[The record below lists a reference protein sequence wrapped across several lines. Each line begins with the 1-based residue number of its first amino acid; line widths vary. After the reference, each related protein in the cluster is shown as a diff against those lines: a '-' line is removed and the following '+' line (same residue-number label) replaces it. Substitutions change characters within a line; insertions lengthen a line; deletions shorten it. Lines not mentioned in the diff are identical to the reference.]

1 MVIIDSTDI
10 LIAVLSMVGVCILV
24 MGIKK
29 SLGKRVVEAVSSD
42 LQPENTTKNVKD
54 IKLILSSRVSKSL
67 VPSIDDFNLEHKD
80 PDTTPEE
87 YFQYFMK
94 GLGWPFIE
102 SCELKSKSNGFYA
115 KIARKD
121 EYQIVW
127 FWNYNDTHNKQFLI
141 YLHGLFKE
149 YMNNGNVPIHKV
161 ETVES
166 IVYRARTRNGAKPD
180 YLSKYGFVW
189 KEDI

>member
-67 VPSIDDFNLEHKD
+67 VPSIDDFNLDHKD

-102 SCELKSKSNGFYA
+102 SCVSKSNCFYLT
-115 KIARKD
+115 IACKG
-121 EYQIVW
+121 EYQDVW
-127 FWNYNDTHNKQFLI
+127 FWNYDDTYDKQFLI
-141 YLHGLFKE
+141 YLHRLFKE
-149 YMNNGNVPIHKV
+149 YMNNGNVPVHKV

-166 IVYRARTRNGAKPD
+166 IVDRARTRTRNGAKPD